1 MRFEELAYA
10 VDGLPAAV
18 RFHAR
23 LTVVWLPQEER
34 ADWMARLFGVL
45 EGTRA
50 GDGTSVVYVDRR
62 GRRIGLDRDDQGGAT
77 LIDLA
82 TGAEVPYSASHLS
95 LDGRFDW
102 FASNNLTFQAA
113 SDLILVG
120 SPAFTGKQ
128 KYDPRAIE
136 VQLEETRK
144 RLARAESRLKSATTR
159 SARRDELRDR
169 IAALDEQIAGD
180 KTDSAGRTAEADAVR
195 AAAGAAEE
203 WWRAVAAADDAR
215 RAFGSGARL
224 GADQLARALAQPA
237 DVTDD
242 LESLAKACR
251 AMAER
256 RDDLVGRLDGGACA
270 EVDERA
276 AEVRR
281 ELIEEVEPAF
291 VDALAALAAAC
302 RPFAVT
308 IDAGRIENAGI
319 DTAGIE
325 ALSSDVLAEVAF
337 RAGEARDAHLQRA
350 LEDAEAGCR
359 ATGERLEGH
368 LVGLGFTIDGTDD
381 VAAAAESV
389 AARALKADKPP
400 VDDARRAVAERRK
413 LAQALQRVER
423 NLPDLAQL
431 ADRHSALEQ
440 DVTALEATLNAG
452 RSLVSVQEAEMI
464 LLRRAAEAGRN
475 DRRREPLPLV
485 VDDALAPF
493 GTSDKRRLLD
503 AAVRGAETTQIVY
516 LTDDPATLSWASAQ
530 ASGGE
535 ISLWGRDDI
544 ATVA

>member
-23 LTVVWLPQEER
+23 LTVVCLPEEKR
-34 ADWMARLFGVL
+34 AGWTARLFGVL
-45 EGTRA
+45 AGTRA
-50 GDGTSVVYVDRR
+50 GDSTSVVYVDRR

-77 LIDLA
+77 LIELA

-102 FASNNLTFQAA
+102 FASNNLTFRAA

-120 SPAFTGKQ
+120 SGAFTGKE
-128 KYDPRAIE
+128 KYDPRTIE
-136 VQLEETRK
+136 GKLEDARK
-144 RLARAESRLKSATTR
+144 RLARAESRLKSTTTR

-169 IAALDEQIAGD
+169 IAALDEQIARDETEGV
-180 KTDSAGRTAEADAVR
+180 GGGAEADAVR
-195 AAAGAAEE
+195 AAAAAAEE

-215 RAFGSGARL
+215 RAFGFRARL
-224 GADQLARALAQPA
+224 GGDLLARALAHPA
-237 DVTDD
+237 DVPDD

-251 AMAER
+251 AIAER
-256 RDDLVGRLDGGACA
+256 RDDLVDRLDSGPSA

-276 AEVRR
+276 AEVQR

-302 RPFAVT
+302 RPFDVT
-308 IDAGRIENAGI
+308 IDAVRIENAGI
-319 DTAGIE
+319 HAAGIE
-325 ALSSDVLAEVAF
+325 ALGGAVLAEVAA
-337 RAGEARDAHLQRA
+337 RAGGARDAHLQRA
-350 LEDAEAGCR
+350 LEDAEAECR
-359 ATGERLEGH
+359 ATRQRLEGH

-381 VAAAAESV
+381 LAAGAESV
-389 AARALKADKPP
+389 AARARQADKPS
-400 VDDARRAVAERRK
+400 VDDVRRAVAERRK

-423 NLPDLAQL
+423 NLPDMAALTDQ
-431 ADRHSALEQ
+431 HSALEQ
-440 DVTALEATLNAG
+440 DVAALEATLNAG
-452 RSLVSVQEAEMI
+452 RSLVSVQEAETI
-464 LLRRAAEAGRN
+464 LVRRAAEAGRN

-485 VDDALAPF
+485 VDDALAPY
-493 GTSDKRRLLD
+493 GTSDKRWLLD
-503 AAVRGAETTQIVY
+503 AVTRCADTTQIVY
-516 LTDDPATLSWASAQ
+516 LTDDPATLSWASTQ

-535 ISLWGRDDI
+535 IGLWGLDDI